1 MKNPKLTLKQDA
13 FAMAYMEIGNACEA
27 YRRVY
32 NTERMKQKTIERTAF
47 ELFQNPKVTA
57 RLSEL
62 REEAASR
69 NAITVDWVLSRLKE
83 IVFRAMQVVPVLDRQ
98 GEPTG
103 EYTYQGAVA
112 NRALELIGR
121 HLGMFADKDIQVA
134 PPLPTSVTIVLPG
147 GKSPVIEWEGHVVG
161 EGRTPAVL

>member
-1 MKNPKLTLKQDA
+1 
-13 FAMAYMEIGNACEA
+13 MAYMETGNACEA

-62 REEAASR
+62 REEAAKR
-69 NAITVDWVLSRLKE
+69 NELSVDWILQHLKE
-83 IVFRAMQVVPVLDRQ
+83 IVFRAMQAVPALDRN
-98 GEPTG
+98 GKPTG

-112 NRALELIGR
+112 NRALELIGK
-121 HLGMFADKDIQVA
+121 HLGMFADRVA
-134 PPLPTSVTIVLPG
+134 GGEQPVQITRVTVVLPAG
-147 GKSPVIEWEGHVVG
+147 HDPPETVEGEVTRV
-161 EGRTPAVL
+161 E